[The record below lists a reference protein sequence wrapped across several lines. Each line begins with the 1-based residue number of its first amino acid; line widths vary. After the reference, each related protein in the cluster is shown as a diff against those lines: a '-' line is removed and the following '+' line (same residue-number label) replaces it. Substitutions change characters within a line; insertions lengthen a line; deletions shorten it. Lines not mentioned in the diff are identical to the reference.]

1 MQSPPRPPADPR
13 TPPDDPPHD
22 PVEPGEVHED
32 APPDVREAERE
43 E

>member
-1 MQSPPRPPADPR
+1 MTQNPKRPADEG
-13 TPPDDPPHD
+13 PPDEPGTE
-22 PVEPGEVHED
+22 PVEPGEVRED